1 MYILTQFLK
10 IMTDKMLKFVKIGQ
24 QTPPKREVGNRKDD
38 FNEIYDDF
46 VKQKAQEQS
55 SRCSQCGVP
64 FCQVHCPLSNNIP
77 DWLKLTAE
85 GRLKEAY
92 ELSQSTNNMPEVCG
106 RICPQDRLCEGNC
119 VIEQSGHGT
128 VTIGSMEKYITD
140 NAWEQGWVKP
150 IEVKYEKNQSVGII
164 GAGPAGL
171 AAAEQLRK
179 NGYKITVYDRYD
191 RAGGLLIYGIPNFKL
206 EKHVVER
213 RTKLL
218 KDGGIEFI
226 QNFEVGKDA
235 TLEQLR
241 KKHDAIL
248 IATGV
253 YKPREINLPGNDLE
267 NIFPAME
274 FLTASNKK
282 GLGDKVDLFDKGIL
296 NAEGKD
302 IVVIGGGDTAM
313 DCVRTSV
320 RQKAK
325 SVKCLY
331 RRDKENM
338 PGSAREVANAEEEG
352 VEFVWLSSPKEF
364 KGTNKIENLIVD
376 QIQLGEPDD
385 SGRRR
390 PEVKAGS
397 EFEIKA
403 DMVIKALGFDPED
416 LPYLFDA
423 KELQVTKW
431 GTLKTNFD
439 TMETNLKGVFAA
451 GDIVRGAS
459 LVVWAIKDGRDAA
472 KAMKAHLENIETQK
486 SKVA

>member
-1 MYILTQFLK
+1 MSE
-10 IMTDKMLKFVKIGQ
+10 KMLKFIKIGQ
-24 QTPPKREVGNRKDD
+24 QTPPKREVGNRKED
-38 FNEIYDDF
+38 FNEIYKEFIND
-46 VKQKAQEQS
+46 KASEQS

-128 VTIGSMEKYITD
+128 VTIGSVEKYITD

-150 IEVKYEKNQSVGII
+150 IKVKNEKSQNIGII

-179 NGYKITVYDRYD
+179 LGYQITVYDRYD
-191 RAGGLLIYGIPNFKL
+191 RAGGLMIYGIPNFKL
-206 EKHVVER
+206 EKFVVER

-218 KDGGIEFI
+218 EEGGIKFV

-241 KKHDAIL
+241 KKHDALL

-253 YKPREINLPGNDLE
+253 YKAREIDLPGKDLG

-282 GLGDKVDLFDKGIL
+282 GLGDKVELFDDGTL

-313 DCVRTSV
+313 DCVRTSI

-364 KGTNKIENLIVD
+364 IGTNKVEGLMVD
-376 QIQLGEPDD
+376 KIKLGEPDD
-385 SGRRR
+385 SGRRK
-390 PEVKAGS
+390 PEIQNNS
-397 EFEIKA
+397 HFNIEA
-403 DMVIKALGFDPED
+403 DIVIKALGFDPEN
-416 LPYLFDA
+416 LPRLFGSED
-423 KELQVTKW
+423 LQVTKW
-431 GTLKTNFD
+431 GTLKTDFD
-439 TMETNLKGVFAA
+439 TMETNLPGVFAA
-451 GDIVRGAS
+451 GDIIRGAS
-459 LVVWAIKDGRDAA
+459 LVVWAIKDGRDVAISI
-472 KAMKAHLENIETQK
+472 KSFLESKELSK
-486 SKVA
+486 EKVA

>member
-1 MYILTQFLK
+1 
-10 IMTDKMLKFVKIGQ
+10 MTDKMLKFVEIGQ
-24 QTPPKREVGNRKDD
+24 QTPPKRDVIKRKSD
-38 FNEIYDDF
+38 FNEIYDEFIAD
-46 VKQKAQEQS
+46 KAKEQA

-85 GRLKEAY
+85 GRVKEAY

-140 NAWEQGWVKP
+140 TAWEQGWVKP
-150 IEVKYEKNQSVGII
+150 IKVESEKSQNVGII

-179 NGYKITVYDRYD
+179 EGYKITVYDRYD
-191 RAGGLLIYGIPNFKL
+191 RPGGLLIYGIPNFKL
-206 EKHVVER
+206 EKFVVER
-213 RTKLL
+213 RTNLL
-218 KDGGIEFI
+218 KEGGIQFV
-226 QNFEVGKDA
+226 QNFEVGKDS
-235 TLEQLR
+235 TLDQLR
-241 KKHDAIL
+241 KKHDALL

-253 YKPREINLPGNDLE
+253 YKAREIDLPGNDLN

-274 FLTASNKK
+274 FLTASNRK

-302 IVVIGGGDTAM
+302 VVVIGGGDTAM
-313 DCVRTSV
+313 DCVRTSI
-320 RQKAK
+320 RQNAK

-352 VEFVWLSSPKEF
+352 VEFVWLSSPKAF
-364 KGTNKIENLIVD
+364 KGLSKIEKVIVD

-385 SGRRR
+385 SGRRK
-390 PEVKAGS
+390 PEIKIGS

-403 DMVIKALGFDPED
+403 DMVIKALGFDPEN
-416 LPYLFDA
+416 LPKLFDSP
-423 KELQVTKW
+423 ELSVSKW
-431 GTLKTNFD
+431 GTIKTDFD

-459 LVVWAIKDGRDAA
+459 LVVWAIKDGREAA
-472 KAMKAHLENIETQK
+472 TSIKKYLESKEIKQ

>member
-1 MYILTQFLK
+1 
-10 IMTDKMLKFVKIGQ
+10 MTDKMLKFVDIGQ
-24 QTPPKREVGNRKDD
+24 QTPPKREVDNRKED
-38 FNEIYDDF
+38 FNEIYKEF
-46 VKQKAQEQS
+46 INEKASEQS

-64 FCQVHCPLSNNIP
+64 FCQIHCPLSNNIP

-128 VTIGSMEKYITD
+128 VTIGSIEKYITD
-140 NAWEQGWVKP
+140 NAWEQGWVNP
-150 IEVKYEKNQSVGII
+150 IKVKNERSQSVGII

-179 NGYKITVYDRYD
+179 LGYQITVYDRYD

-206 EKHVVER
+206 EKFVVER

-218 KDGGIEFI
+218 EEGGIKFI

-235 TLEQLR
+235 TLEQLK
-241 KKHDAIL
+241 KKHDALL

-253 YKPREINLPGNDLE
+253 YKAREIELPGNDLG
-267 NIFPAME
+267 NIFPAMD
-274 FLTASNKK
+274 FLIASNKK
-282 GLGDKVDLFDKGIL
+282 GLGDKVELFDDGTL
-296 NAEGKD
+296 NAEGKEV
-302 IVVIGGGDTAM
+302 VVIGGGDTAM
-313 DCVRTSV
+313 DCVRTSI

-364 KGTNKIENLIVD
+364 IGTNKVEGLLVD
-376 QIQLGEPDD
+376 KIKLGEADD
-385 SGRRR
+385 SGRRK
-390 PEVKAGS
+390 PEIQKDS
-397 EFEIKA
+397 NFNIKA
-403 DMVIKALGFDPED
+403 DIVIKALGFDPED
-416 LPYLFDA
+416 LPKLFGSDD
-423 KELQVTKW
+423 LQVTKW
-431 GTLKTNFD
+431 GTLKTDFD
-439 TMETNLKGVFAA
+439 TMETNLPGVFAA
-451 GDIVRGAS
+451 GDIIRGAS
-459 LVVWAIKDGRDAA
+459 LVVWAIKDGREAA
-472 KAMKAHLENIETQK
+472 ASIKNFLE
-486 SKVA
+486 SKDIKKEMVA

>member
-1 MYILTQFLK
+1 MSE
-10 IMTDKMLKFVKIGQ
+10 KMLKFVKIGQ
-24 QTPPKREVGNRKDD
+24 QNPPKREVGRRKED
-38 FNEIYDDF
+38 FNEIYKDF
-46 VKQKAQEQS
+46 INEKAKEQS

-85 GRLKEAY
+85 GRLKDAY
-92 ELSQSTNNMPEVCG
+92 ELAQSTNNMPEVCG

-128 VTIGSMEKYITD
+128 VTIGSVEKYITD
-140 NAWEQGWVKP
+140 NAWENGWVNP
-150 IEVKYEKNQSVGII
+150 IKVLNEKSLSVGII
-164 GAGPAGL
+164 GSGPAGL

-179 NGYKITVYDRYD
+179 SGYQITIYDRYD

-206 EKHVVER
+206 EKFVVTR
-213 RTKLL
+213 RIDLL
-218 KDGGIEFI
+218 KKGGINFKN
-226 QNFEVGKDA
+226 NFEVGKDA
-235 TLEQLR
+235 TLEELR

-253 YKPREINLPGNDLE
+253 YKAREIELPGNDLD

-282 GLGDKVDLFDKGIL
+282 GLGDKVELFDNGTL
-296 NAEGKD
+296 NAEGKNV
-302 IVVIGGGDTAM
+302 IVIGGGDTAM
-313 DCVRTSV
+313 DCVRTSI
-320 RQKAK
+320 RQNAK
-325 SVKCLY
+325 SVKCIY

-338 PGSAREVANAEEEG
+338 PGSSREVSNAEEEG

-364 KGTNKIENLIVD
+364 VGKNKVESLIVNKIK
-376 QIQLGEPDD
+376 LGKPDE
-385 SGRRR
+385 SGRRK
-390 PEVKAGS
+390 PEVQKNNQ
-397 EFEIKA
+397 FEVKA

-416 LPYLFDA
+416 LPNLFGS
-423 KELQVTKW
+423 KNLSITKW

-439 TMETNLKGVFAA
+439 TMETNLPGVFAA
-451 GDIVRGAS
+451 GDIIRGAS

-472 KAMKAHLENIETQK
+472 ESIKKYLERKEFK
-486 SKVA
+486 SEKVA

>member
-1 MYILTQFLK
+1 MSE
-10 IMTDKMLKFVKIGQ
+10 KMLKFVKIGQ
-24 QTPPKREVGNRKDD
+24 QTPPKRDVNSRKDD
-38 FNEIYDDF
+38 FNEIYDEF
-46 VKQKAQEQS
+46 ISEKAKLQS

-85 GRLKEAY
+85 GRLQEAY

-150 IEVKYEKNQSVGII
+150 IKVTNEKKQSIGII

-179 NGYKITVYDRYD
+179 DGYQITVYDRYD
-191 RAGGLLIYGIPNFKL
+191 RPGGLLIYGIPNFKL
-206 EKHVVER
+206 EKFVVER
-213 RTKLL
+213 RTNLL
-218 KDGGIEFI
+218 RESGINFEL
-226 QNFEVGKDA
+226 NFEVGKDL
-235 TLEQLR
+235 TLDQLR
-241 KKHDAIL
+241 KKHDALL

-253 YKPREINLPGNDLE
+253 YKAREINIPGSDLD
-267 NIFPAME
+267 NIFPAMD

-282 GLGDKVDLFDKGIL
+282 GLGDQVEAFDKGIL

-313 DCVRTSV
+313 DCVRTSI

-364 KGTNKIENLIVD
+364 KGKNKIEKIIVD
-376 QIQLGEPDD
+376 KIELGEPDET
-385 SGRRR
+385 GRRK
-390 PEVKAGS
+390 PKVKDGS
-397 EFEIKA
+397 HYEINA
-403 DMVIKALGFDPED
+403 DMVIKSLGFDPED
-416 LPYLFDA
+416 LPNLFGNPNL
-423 KELQVTKW
+423 KVTQW
-431 GTLKTNFD
+431 GTIKADFD
-439 TMETNLKGVFAA
+439 TLETNLDGVFAA

-472 KAMKAHLENIETQK
+472 ASIKKFLQSKLIENN
-486 SKVA
+486 KVA